1 MEQFSTC
8 SICLH
13 TSTKESFSFSLLEA
27 KLLGLTTVAYG
38 GLEVP
43 SEFIDIPVSS
53 FDKSDWV
60 SSTLKALNVE
70 FKPDLSMYSSGY
82 MARRLISIAS

>member
-1 MEQFSTC
+1 MEHFSTC
-8 SICLH
+8 SIPTLLQKNH
-13 TSTKESFSFSLLEA
+13 SHSLLRL
-27 KLLGLTTVAYG
+27 LLGLTTVVYG

-70 FKPDLSMYSSGY
+70 FKPDLSMYSSGH